1 MSENSPPPG
10 YHHDPDRFREAINY
24 TASITGFGSLLIEKD
39 YYCSLVLQDLA
50 AFFHSSL
57 VFKGGTC
64 LSKVHLD
71 FFRLSED
78 LDFVIPTPV
87 TATASKRSAA
97 VLATRQH
104 LASLRERHACFKES
118 QPLRGHNA
126 SRQYNGA
133 YSYRSV
139 ITGEDEPISLEIA
152 LREPILLP
160 TEQRNARTLLTDPFT
175 RQPAFDPVVVSV
187 LSINEAYSEKL
198 RAALT
203 RKDPAIRDFFDIDC
217 AIRKGI
223 LNHQDV
229 NVLDLV
235 RQKLA
240 IPGNLPIDISP
251 EKRDNL
257 QRQIAAQL
265 ASVLRKDDYDSFD
278 LERAFAIVAE
288 VARLCS
294 EGS

>member
-1 MSENSPPPG
+1 MTENSPPLG
-10 YHHDPDRFREAINY
+10 YHHDAGRFKDAIAF
-24 TASITGFGSLLIEKD
+24 TASATGFGSLHIEKD

-50 AFFHSSL
+50 AFFDSGL

-64 LSKVHLD
+64 LSKVYLD

-87 TATASKRSAA
+87 TATSSKRSAA
-97 VLATRQH
+97 VSATRKH
-104 LASLRERHACFKES
+104 LALLCERHACFKES
-118 QPLRGHNA
+118 QPLTGHNA
-126 SRQYNGA
+126 SRQYNGV
-133 YSYRSV
+133 YSYHSV
-139 ITGEDEPISLEIA
+139 ITGEEEPISLEIA
-152 LREPILLP
+152 LREPLLLP

-175 RQPAFDPVVVSV
+175 QQPAFNPVAVSV

-203 RKDPAIRDFFDIDC
+203 RRDPAIRDFFDIDC
-217 AIRKGI
+217 ALRKGV
-223 LNHQDV
+223 LNHQDA
-229 NVLDLV
+229 NVLALV

-240 IPGNLPIDISP
+240 IPGNMPINVSP
-251 EKRDNL
+251 EKRANL

-265 ASVLRKDDYDSFD
+265 ATVLRKDDYDSFD

-294 EGS
+294 EGP

>member
-1 MSENSPPPG
+1 MSEKSPPPG

-50 AFFHSSL
+50 AFFRSGL

-87 TATASKRSAA
+87 TATPSTRSAA
-97 VLATRQH
+97 VSATRKH
-104 LASLRERHACFKES
+104 LASLCDRHACFKES
-118 QPLRGHNA
+118 QPLMGHNG
-126 SRQYNGA
+126 SRQYNGT
-133 YSYRSV
+133 YSYRSL

-152 LREPILLP
+152 LREPLLQP
-160 TEQRNARTLLTDPFT
+160 TEQRSARTLLTDPFT
-175 RQPAFDPVVVSV
+175 QQPAFDPVEVSV

-203 RKDPAIRDFFDIDC
+203 RRDPAIRDFFDIDC
-217 AIRKGI
+217 AIRNGI
-223 LNHQDV
+223 LNHQDAS
-229 NVLDLV
+229 VLALV

-240 IPGNLPIDISP
+240 TPGNMAIDVSP
-251 EKRDNL
+251 EKRENL

-265 ASVLRKDDYDSFD
+265 ATVLRKDDYDSFD

-294 EGS
+294 EGP